1 MSGYLSLAS
10 GRSLAVRDGL
20 VLGRVAECDLV
31 IDDGKASRR
40 HARIH
45 VEAGVVEVED
55 LGSSNGTLLNGKP
68 VTRRVLRSGDEIQIG
83 KTVITFREGAL
94 PGSAPTVGA
103 VAGSS
108 VLDDDND
115 LFSDSAPT
123 EVRAPQIA
131 KPPQTA
137 PQTVPAPRSVAPPPP
152 PAPAPAPP
160 PATPPAPPR
169 TAVVEFA
176 DEVIEVRKAAPA
188 GPTKAA
194 AGPSAQPVQKQ
205 SRVLQYSKQAA
216 AGGVLGDD
224 LSQVSGGRRALIY
237 VGVLAVA
244 IGLGWM
250 VMKLVG

>member
-94 PGSAPTVGA
+94 PGSAPAVGGA
-103 VAGSS
+103 AGSS

-115 LFSDSAPT
+115 LFGDSAPT
-123 EVRAPQIA
+123 EVRAPQ
-131 KPPQTA
+131 PP
-137 PQTVPAPRSVAPPPP
+137 PAPSRPAAPPPP
-152 PAPAPAPP
+152 PVPTPVASVPP
-160 PATPPAPPR
+160 PPPPSAPPPAPPR

-176 DEVIEVRKAAPA
+176 DEVIEVRKAARA